1 MKIGPKPGMEQGD
14 RARAEADERFAH
26 DHPEDAMR
34 RREFL
39 TRTATLAGGAA
50 LASALPAEQLIGA
63 AAKAQSRVRMPSP
76 RNMPIDHFVVV
87 MMENRSFDHYF
98 GWHPTADAR
107 NRGLSYPDANGKQV
121 KTYRLTPD
129 FQGCAFKDPDHS
141 WEGGRHQWGRGR
153 MRGFV
158 QGNKEGDG
166 SDRFAAGYYLKRDL
180 PYIPHLANQ
189 FQLYDRFFH
198 SLMASTY
205 PNRHYMWSA
214 QSGGQKGNEIPAGT
228 LGNQWETIF
237 DRALGKGVSAT
248 YFNSDLPV
256 AALYGQR
263 GVSWTQPIESYYAR
277 AASGTLPS
285 ISFVDPPFRDGGGG
299 DGLSADEHPHG
310 DVRLGQAWM
319 ADVVNAFVE
328 SPNFRRGALFVVY
341 DEWGGFFDHVQPRFV
356 PDDRRSRKLSEDF
369 GMSGFRI
376 PAVTV
381 SPYVRRG
388 SVNHSTCMFESILKL
403 ISYRYGLGSL
413 NKRHRYAFNI
423 GRTFNWRRP
432 NFTVPDLPDPSVVAS
447 PCSSQGEEGP
457 VTPLPFPNLP
467 TRLAR
472 PKEHDIV
479 DLETSGY
486 LDRLGYEVKPA
497 TFASLFRNPDSVRI
511 AAAES

>member
-1 MKIGPKPGMEQGD
+1 MSELS
-14 RARAEADERFAH
+14 
-26 DHPEDAMR
+26 
-34 RREFL
+34 RREL
-39 TRTATLAGGAA
+39 LERAAYTAGLAGAA
-50 LASALPAEQLIGA
+50 SILPADLLLQEAA
-63 AAKAQSRVRMPSP
+63 AAKRSKLPSP

-107 NRGLSYPDANGKQV
+107 NRGLSYPDASGKQV

-141 WEGGRHQWGRGR
+141 WEGGRHQWGRGK

-158 QGNKEGDG
+158 QGNREGDG

-237 DRALGKGVSAT
+237 DRALSKGVSAT

-263 GVSWTQPIESYYAR
+263 GVSWTQGIESYYAR

-328 SPNFRRGALFVVY
+328 SPNYRRGALFVVY
-341 DEWGGFFDHVQPRFV
+341 DEWGGFFDHVTPPSV
-356 PDDRRSRKLSEDF
+356 PDVRQSSDLNQDF
-369 GMSGFRI
+369 GQMGFRI
-376 PAVTV
+376 PAVAI
-381 SPYVRRG
+381 SPF
-388 SVNHSTCMFESILKL
+388 S
-403 ISYRYGLGSL
+403 
-413 NKRHRYAFNI
+413 
-423 GRTFNWRRP
+423 
-432 NFTVPDLPDPSVVAS
+432 
-447 PCSSQGEEGP
+447 
-457 VTPLPFPNLP
+457 
-467 TRLAR
+467 
-472 PKEHDIV
+472 
-479 DLETSGY
+479 
-486 LDRLGYEVKPA
+486 
-497 TFASLFRNPDSVRI
+497 RNRS
-511 AAAES
+511 